1 MTRYIY
7 RRRSLRIAAAL
18 CDTICGGLYRFGT
31 IVRNSSSKRLEKL
44 PRIPKIAFIRLDG
57 IGDVLSALPA
67 AKALKARFPD
77 GALTL
82 VVREQLAGILEG
94 LPFVDEVLFADF
106 DLYASRPG
114 LVRSIGCTSR
124 LRNLLKTSRFDVAL
138 DPRGD
143 PRVII
148 AMWLS
153 GIPARIGVS
162 SAGAGFL
169 LGASLDYLRD
179 VPETEHN
186 LKVAALLGAE
196 TRLKS
201 VQLAPDPGIVSS
213 LFESYSQLR
222 EPFFAVHPSA
232 SIPTKVW
239 PQERFAQAID
249 AIVSQYDLQA
259 VLVGGP
265 NDVACAKQ
273 IASRSHALNLAGKTD
288 LKELI
293 ALLSQARLFLGND
306 SGPAQMAANVGIPT
320 AIVFSGTNDVS
331 VWRPPGQNVAIIS
344 HRVDCSPC
352 ELRSCPNPRCLLEIG
367 VGDVLDAVGQL
378 LAQRKDN

>member
-1 MTRYIY
+1 
-7 RRRSLRIAAAL
+7 
-18 CDTICGGLYRFGT
+18 
-31 IVRNSSSKRLEKL
+31 
-44 PRIPKIAFIRLDG
+44 
-57 IGDVLSALPA
+57 
-67 AKALKARFPD
+67 
-77 GALTL
+77 
-82 VVREQLAGILEG
+82 
-94 LPFVDEVLFADF
+94 
-106 DLYASRPG
+106 
-114 LVRSIGCTSR
+114 
-124 LRNLLKTSRFDVAL
+124 
-138 DPRGD
+138 
-143 PRVII
+143 
-148 AMWLS
+148 
-153 GIPARIGVS
+153 
-162 SAGAGFL
+162 
-169 LGASLDYLRD
+169 
-179 VPETEHN
+179 
-186 LKVAALLGAE
+186 
-196 TRLKS
+196 
-201 VQLAPDPGIVSS
+201 
-213 LFESYSQLR
+213 LR

-367 VGDVLDAVGQL
+367 VGDVRDAVGQL